1 MTKRKNHSAEFKA
14 RVALDAIREDLTL
27 AELAKKHGVHSGQ
40 ISTWKRAALD
50 NMAFAFTKR
59 GSDPGPEIS
68 TAEVEKL
75 HSKIGQLVVERD
87 FLAPSRACSH
97 ALPGSGCLASTS
109 GDARQKMVS
118 KDHKLSVRR
127 QCALLTL
134 ARSNLYYQPKGE
146 SAENLRFMEI
156 IDKQFLETP
165 WYGSRQMARYMK
177 RNNHKCGRHRVRRLM
192 RLMRLVPIYQ
202 EPNTSKK
209 HPQHKIWPYLLRN
222 VVINRPNQVWCADI
236 TYIPMQRGFLY
247 LVAIM
252 DWHSRKVLAWR
263 LSNSMDTAF
272 CVEALK
278 EALAKH
284 GTPEIFN
291 TDQGSQFTSGD
302 WIDVLTDAKIKISM
316 DGKGRWIDN
325 RMIERLWRS
334 LKYECV
340 YLYAFETGSQAK
352 AGIGKWLAY
361 YNAERPHST
370 HGILTPDEAYVSK
383 TEPMRLAA

>member
-1 MTKRKNHSAEFKA
+1 
-14 RVALDAIREDLTL
+14 
-27 AELAKKHGVHSGQ
+27 
-40 ISTWKRAALD
+40 
-50 NMAFAFTKR
+50 
-59 GSDPGPEIS
+59 
-68 TAEVEKL
+68 
-75 HSKIGQLVVERD
+75 
-87 FLAPSRACSH
+87 
-97 ALPGSGCLASTS
+97 
-109 GDARQKMVS
+109 MVS
-118 KDHKLSVRR
+118 KGHKLSVRR

-146 SAENLRFMEI
+146 SAENLQFMGI

-165 WYGSRQMARYMK
+165 WYGSRQMARHMK
-177 RNNHKCGRHRVRRLM
+177 RNNHQCGRHRVRRLM

-222 VVINRPNQVWCADI
+222 TVIDRPNQVWRADI
-236 TYIPMQRGFLY
+236 TYIPMRRGFLY

-252 DWHSRKVLAWR
+252 DWFSRKVLAWR
-263 LSNSMDTAF
+263 LSNSMDAEF

-278 EALAKH
+278 EALSKH

-334 LKYECV
+334 LKYECIF
-340 YLYAFETGSQAK
+340 LHAFEKGSQAK
-352 AGIGKWLAY
+352 AGIAKWLAY
-361 YNAERPHST
+361 YNVERPHST
-370 HGILTPDEAYVSK
+370 HGILTPNEVYDSK

>member
-1 MTKRKNHSAEFKA
+1 
-14 RVALDAIREDLTL
+14 
-27 AELAKKHGVHSGQ
+27 
-40 ISTWKRAALD
+40 
-50 NMAFAFTKR
+50 
-59 GSDPGPEIS
+59 
-68 TAEVEKL
+68 
-75 HSKIGQLVVERD
+75 
-87 FLAPSRACSH
+87 
-97 ALPGSGCLASTS
+97 
-109 GDARQKMVS
+109 MVS

-134 ARSNLYYQPKGE
+134 ARSTLYYQPKGE

-209 HPQHKIWPYLLRN
+209 HPQRKIWPYLLRN
-222 VVINRPNQVWCADI
+222 IVIGRPNQVWCADI

-302 WIDVLTDAKIKISM
+302 WIDVLTEAKIKIKISM

-340 YLYAFETGSQAK
+340 YLHAFETGSQAK